1 MMGVVMP
8 YVVVPVLV
16 VAGVLAGARWLA
28 KEIARQAEEAAR
40 MAEDL
45 HRRTA
50 EAARAPKDLGTL
62 EYDAAAQV
70 YRPARRPVR

>member
-1 MMGVVMP
+1 MP

-16 VAGVLAGARWLA
+16 AAGVFAGARWLA
-28 KEIARQAEEAAR
+28 GQIARQAEEAAR

-45 HRRTA
+45 HRRA
-50 EAARAPKDLGTL
+50 GDAARVPKNLGAL

-70 YRPARRPVR
+70 YRPSRRPAR